1 MNKAQQVRFNSLY
14 EQHVNALHRQ
24 GKAERTIDSYA
35 RAIRR
40 ITEFFDQCPDRLSED
55 QLKTYFTALVKSHS
69 WSTVKI
75 DRNGLQ
81 FFYQQVLALLHAIG
95 VRRLCFDSGPR
106 PYKPALREVMANA
119 HLTLSSYIVPTV
131 QMIEH

>member
-55 QLKTYFTALVKSHS
+55 QLKTYFTALV
-69 WSTVKI
+69 
-75 DRNGLQ
+75 
-81 FFYQQVLALLHAIG
+81 
-95 VRRLCFDSGPR
+95 
-106 PYKPALREVMANA
+106 
-119 HLTLSSYIVPTV
+119 
-131 QMIEH
+131 